1 MLNIRNVEADDLPAL
16 IAIEN
21 LCFSKDEAATKEA
34 FIKRILF
41 IKDTFYVA
49 EEHGEVLGFINGP
62 VISVPFITDD
72 LFTEIMENPKLGGH
86 QSILGLAVSPNH
98 QKRGIATILL
108 EFMEKKAR
116 EKERETITLTCKEDL
131 IPFYEKRG
139 LSNQGKS
146 SSQHGGVTWFNMT
159 KKIYSQNKY
168 KKL

>member
-1 MLNIRNVEADDLPAL
+1 MLNIRNVEADDLPTL
-16 IAIEN
+16 VAIEN

-34 FIKRILF
+34 LKKRILF

-49 EEHGEVLGFINGP
+49 EERGEVLGFINGP
-62 VISVPFITDD
+62 VISEPFITDD
-72 LFTEIMENPKLGGH
+72 LFTDSNENPKLGGH

-98 QKRGIATILL
+98 QEKGIATLLL

-116 EKERETITLTCKEDL
+116 AKERKTITLTCKEDL
-131 IPFYEKRG
+131 IPFYEKKG

-159 KKIYSQNKY
+159 KN
-168 KKL
+168 L